1 MARSR
6 TDTARY
12 SSVAIAFHW
21 TIALLVIVNLVIGL
35 GHESV
40 PALRAWMGAHKAI
53 GITVLAL
60 TLGRV
65 AWRLTQRPPPLPADT
80 PAWERGAAHATHWSL
95 YALMLAMPLTGW
107 ALVSGPDA
115 TRPLSW
121 FGLFD
126 VPLLSVA
133 SATADTADKVH
144 GLLGWLM
151 LALVVLHVA
160 AALRHH
166 LILRDHVLA
175 RMAPI
180 ARGRSRQGTK
190 IVR

>member
-1 MARSR
+1 MTRS
-6 TDTARY
+6 TTGTARY

-21 TIALLVIVNLVIGL
+21 TIALLVIVNLVIGI
-35 GHESV
+35 GHESI
-40 PALRAWMGAHKAI
+40 PTLRAWMGAHKAI

-65 AWRLTQRPPPLPADT
+65 AWRLAHRPPPLPGGT
-80 PAWERGAAHATHWSL
+80 PAWEHVAAHATHWSL

-107 ALVSGPDA
+107 ALVSGPGA
-115 TRPLSW
+115 RRPLSW

-126 VPLLSVA
+126 VPLLPVA
-133 SATADTADKVH
+133 GTTADMADTIHV
-144 GLLGWLM
+144 LLGWLM
-151 LALVVLHVA
+151 LALVALHVA

-175 RMAPI
+175 RMAPVL
-180 ARGRSRQGTK
+180 RR
-190 IVR
+190 